1 MPPPAQRGGAA
12 SLAKSSA
19 GDVDDSALEAA
30 MHELGTKTKV
40 ATVHKALADVGER
53 AQRLSTTP
61 RSCTTTATSTS

>member
-19 GDVDDSALEAA
+19 GDIDDSALEAA

-40 ATVHKALADVGER
+40 ATVNKALADVG
-53 AQRLSTTP
+53 
-61 RSCTTTATSTS
+61 